1 MTPRIV
7 VLLALLRVQHYDGSW
22 EDSGMEGHQASR
34 SSEASSTILVV
45 DDELPIIKLC
55 KALLEGA
62 GFTVLEAEGSS
73 EALKI
78 CTQHQGPIDLLLTD
92 LVLPPPGFQLAT
104 TTNQFPHVNGHEL
117 ALRATMIR
125 NGLRII
131 LMSGNPDKEL
141 TSHGIKRGTLPF
153 LAKPFERDRLIAL
166 VQTVLAQ
173 PAPTLGVEDRPR
185 AANDTDWFG

>member
-1 MTPRIV
+1 
-7 VLLALLRVQHYDGSW
+7 
-22 EDSGMEGHQASR
+22 MEQKRDSR
-34 SSEASSTILVV
+34 SSEVSPTILVV
-45 DDELPIIKLC
+45 DDELSIVKLC

-62 GFTVLEAEGSS
+62 GFTVFEANDSS
-73 EALKI
+73 EALKV
-78 CTQHQGPIDLLLTD
+78 CTLHQGPIDLLLTD

-104 TTNQFPHVNGHEL
+104 TANQFPHVNGHEL
-117 ALRATMIR
+117 AVRATMIR

-141 TSHGIKRGTLPF
+141 ASHGIKRGTLPF
-153 LAKPFERDRLIAL
+153 LAKPFERDRLITL
-166 VQTVLAQ
+166 VHNVLAQ

>member
-1 MTPRIV
+1 MGV
-7 VLLALLRVQHYDGSW
+7 SLALSDIQHYDGSW
-22 EDSGMEGHQASR
+22 EGLGMEEHPHYR
-34 SSEASSTILVV
+34 PSEASATILVV
-45 DDELPIIKLC
+45 DDELPTVKLC
-55 KALLEGA
+55 RALLEEA
-62 GFTVLEAEGSS
+62 GHTVLEAEGSS
-73 EALKI
+73 EALKL
-78 CTQHQGPIDLLLTD
+78 CAQYQGPIDLLLTD
-92 LVLPPPGFQLAT
+92 LVLPPPGFQLAA
-104 TTNQFPHVNGHEL
+104 TTNQFPHVNGYEL

-125 NGLRII
+125 NGLHVI

>member
-1 MTPRIV
+1 
-7 VLLALLRVQHYDGSW
+7 
-22 EDSGMEGHQASR
+22 MEGHQENR
-34 SSEASSTILVV
+34 SSETSSTILVV

-92 LVLPPPGFQLAT
+92 LVLPPPRFQLAA

-117 ALRATMIR
+117 AVRATMIR

-131 LMSGNPDKEL
+131 LMSGNPDREL
-141 TSHGIKRGTLPF
+141 VGHGIKRGTLPF

-166 VQTVLAQ
+166 VHNVLAQ